1 VVYAFFQ
8 RVEELY
14 DFYSNFLDIK
24 VFNSNGAVTHP
35 ALRILRKCEN
45 LICVQAGVCRLQR
58 LMGKPTSS
66 RKNSCF
72 LTYNFDFPPFLPNS
86 EYFIHFSIT

>member
-1 VVYAFFQ
+1 M
-8 RVEELY
+8 RSRLY
-14 DFYSNFLDIK
+14 GHSLVLVIVLQLSWLLLTLNTPLIAPL
-24 VFNSNGAVTHP
+24 VFDSCDSSSQLKLADGAVTHP

-66 RKNSCF
+66 R
-72 LTYNFDFPPFLPNS
+72 
-86 EYFIHFSIT
+86 